1 MRTWERRR
9 PARLRRE
16 APVLGTRVAR
26 PAPPVNHSVRPSSGA
41 RMERGHL
48 ARNRRQRGRFDYSR
62 ESDPRRR
69 RISGCA
75 GLPARIRPSGR
86 NLIQLAALAFL
97 LGATAATAATTTSPL
112 ADAAE
117 RLDTATLERLLASP
131 PDREAINATQVDGM
145 TALHWAVYHDDAG
158 LVRRLLDAGA
168 DASAANRYGVVPL
181 ALACANGAAATVE
194 ALLAAGA
201 DPNAVLSG
209 GETVF
214 MTAARTGRIE
224 VVEAL
229 YEAGADVHYREP
241 RRGQTA
247 LMWAAAEGNL
257 EVVELLLEV
266 GADPN
271 AVLDTGFT
279 PLLFAVREGRIAVV
293 DALLRVGVDVN
304 GATPLG
310 AIKRPRPLPGGRSVR
325 PGSTPLLVAVTNGHF
340 ELAARLLDAGA
351 DPDAA
356 HSGYTALHMLARV
369 RKPGAG
375 DNNPRPDGSGSMDSL
390 DFVRDMTSH
399 GADLEARMTTKAR
412 LNNTG
417 FDELG
422 ATPFVLAAL
431 VADADL
437 MRVLAELGAH
447 PLTRT
452 DDGSTA
458 LMAAA
463 GLGTRSPGEDAGTGE
478 EVLEAVQTALDLGA
492 DIDAV
497 NANGE
502 TPMHGA
508 AYKNLPRVVHLL
520 AEHGADIAIW
530 NQRNKY
536 GWTPLSIARGYR
548 FGNFKPSPVT
558 VAAIETIMRAE
569 GLRPPTEEEDGAVAV
584 DIYAK
589 PAPKPEEGDKAKKDD
604 AQKAPPPC

>member
-1 MRTWERRR
+1 MR
-9 PARLRRE
+9 
-16 APVLGTRVAR
+16 
-26 PAPPVNHSVRPSSGA
+26 S
-41 RMERGHL
+41 
-48 ARNRRQRGRFDYSR
+48 F
-62 ESDPRRR
+62 
-69 RISGCA
+69 
-75 GLPARIRPSGR
+75 
-86 NLIQLAALAFL
+86 ALAFL
-97 LGATAATAATTTSPL
+97 LAVPAAAATTNAPL

-117 RLDTATLERLLASP
+117 HLDTATIERLLAASP
-131 PDREAINATQVDGM
+131 ATDAINAAQVDGM
-145 TALHWAVYHDDAG
+145 TALHWAVYHDRSD
-158 LVRRLLDAGA
+158 LVRSLLAAGA
-168 DASAANRYGVVPL
+168 DASSANRYGVIPL
-181 ALACANGAAATVE
+181 SLACANGNFEIVE

-201 DPNAVLSG
+201 DPNAVLAG

-229 YEAGADVHYREP
+229 YEAGADVHFREP
-241 RRGQTA
+241 QRGQTA

-266 GADPN
+266 GADSN
-271 AVLDTGFT
+271 ATLDSGFT
-279 PLLFAVREGRIAVV
+279 PLLFAVREGRIGVME
-293 DALLRVGVDVN
+293 ALLRAGVDVN
-304 GATPLG
+304 APTPG
-310 AIKRPRPLPGGRSVR
+310 KAVKRDRPLPGGRSVR

-351 DPDAA
+351 DPNAA

-375 DNNPRPDGSGSMDSL
+375 DNNPRPDGSGSMDGL
-390 DFVRDMTSH
+390 DFVRDMVGH
-399 GADLEARMTTKAR
+399 GADLEARMRVRAR
-412 LNNTG
+412 LNNTSYN
-417 FDELG
+417 ELG

-437 MRVLAELGAH
+437 MRAFADLGAD
-447 PLTRT
+447 PRTRT

-463 GLGTRSPGEDAGTGE
+463 GLGTRSPGEDAGTEE
-478 EVLEAVQTALDLGA
+478 EVLEAVQLALDLGA
-492 DIDAV
+492 DINAV

-520 AEHGADIAIW
+520 AESGASIEVW

-536 GWTPLSIARGYR
+536 GWTPLTIARGYR

-558 VAAIETIMRAE
+558 VAAIETIMLGE
-569 GLRPPTEEEDGAVAV
+569 GFRPPTEEEEDAKAV

-589 PAPKPEEGDKAKKDD
+589 PAPKPAADEPKKDEAKK
-604 AQKAPPPC
+604 PPAN